1 LLVRDEPLRH
11 DRMQAALGGFMATQ
25 CSRSSPSI
33 SAVVAG
39 AEIRMDAAVDQ
50 VQDEDRLPLLLLGG
64 TMLASLA
71 AQARLVLTWR
81 IAEAQQRVGL
91 RADAADGGPQG
102 RK

>member
-1 LLVRDEPLRH
+1 
-11 DRMQAALGGFMATQ
+11 
-25 CSRSSPSI
+25 
-33 SAVVAG
+33 
-39 AEIRMDAAVDQ
+39 MDAAVDQ
-50 VQDEDRLPLLLLGG
+50 VQDEDRLPLMPLGG

>member
-1 LLVRDEPLRH
+1 MRDEPLRH
-11 DRMQAALGGFMATQ
+11 DKMQAALGGLMATEF
-25 CSRSSPSI
+25 SRSSSSI
-33 SAVVAG
+33 SAVGAG

-50 VQDEDRLPLLLLGG
+50 VQDEDRLPLMPLGG

-81 IAEAQQRVGL
+81 IVEAQRRVGL
-91 RADAADGGPQG
+91 RVGAADGGPQG